1 MYNVQ
6 FSPHPSSPEGKLK
19 IKNSKC
25 KIKAPTGSPLGEGR
39 ERDHELLELHELT
52 IFRDDEMSL

>member
-25 KIKAPTGSPLGEGR
+25 KIKAPTPTLPWGR
-39 ERDHELLELHELT
+39 EK
-52 IFRDDEMSL
+52 

>member
-6 FSPHPSSPEGKLK
+6 FSPHQLPPEGKLK

-25 KIKAPTGSPLGEGR
+25 KIKPPTSSPLGGR
-39 ERDHELLELHELT
+39 DVNGGED
-52 IFRDDEMSL
+52 

>member
-6 FSPHPSSPEGKLK
+6 FSPHQLPPRGKLK

-25 KIKAPTGSPLGEGR
+25 KIKPPTNSPPRREGR
-39 ERDHELLELHELT
+39 RWRK
-52 IFRDDEMSL
+52 FVNSLIC

>member
-6 FSPHPSSPEGKLK
+6 FSPHPDPEGKLK

-25 KIKAPTGSPLGEGR
+25 KIKAPTGSPLGE
-39 ERDHELLELHELT
+39 
-52 IFRDDEMSL
+52 IKN